1 MNLYSFFIKNDLTF
15 IAKCRKI
22 KSNLKGNNMIK
33 TRTAIAGVVFATMI
47 NGFISINMFKNQSKF
62 YSNEVD
68 KLLASNDKLHT
79 ELEEFYKYGVEVNV
93 TMYQPVYPQTD
104 NSPDITA
111 DGTKIR
117 ISKASEY
124 KFVALSR
131 NLLKRWGGPFDYGD
145 FILIK
150 GTKNKDGVYQ
160 VRDTMNPKWVN
171 VVDILESI
179 NVKPYKYENVH
190 IYKMNW
196 TDNLALINNDK
207 QS

>member
-1 MNLYSFFIKNDLTF
+1 MKKFVRSRVIRERE
-15 IAKCRKI
+15 I
-22 KSNLKGNNMIK
+22 NMISTNK
-33 TRTAIAGVVFATMI
+33 AIAGVVLVTLL
-47 NGFISINMFKNQSKF
+47 NGFISVNLFKQQNLF
-62 YSNEVD
+62 YTNEVD
-68 KLLASNDKLHT
+68 KLLVDNQKLHT
-79 ELEEFYKYGVEVNV
+79 ELEQFYKYGVEVNV

-104 NSPDITA
+104 NTPDITA
-111 DGTKIR
+111 DGTRIR
-117 ISKASEY
+117 INKASEY

-160 VRDTMNPKWVN
+160 VRDTMNPKYVN
-171 VVDILESI
+171 YVDILESI
-179 NVKPYKYENVH
+179 NVKPYKYENVQ

-196 TDNLALINNDK
+196 TDNLALINKDK